1 MLWILCGWTIAKLE
15 TCSYSV
21 KLKKLVEDHTN
32 SPYSIVDRVRV
43 NVGSDDKG
51 LKCYQLPQEEVDR
64 IERMLKGGNDSD
76 IESDDKS
83 VGKDAASED
92 EIDDHPRRVSCN
104 REFKIWRRQ
113 RQRQRHKSM
122 IWLVEWRKIIVP
134 HVWHAFWCNV
144 LT

>member
-21 KLKKLVEDHTN
+21 KLTKLAEDHRN

-43 NVGSDDKG
+43 NIGSDDKG

-76 IESDDKS
+76 IESDDES

-92 EIDDHPRRVSCN
+92 EIDYHPRRVSCN
-104 REFKIWRRQ
+104 REFKI
-113 RQRQRHKSM
+113 
-122 IWLVEWRKIIVP
+122 
-134 HVWHAFWCNV
+134 
-144 LT
+144 